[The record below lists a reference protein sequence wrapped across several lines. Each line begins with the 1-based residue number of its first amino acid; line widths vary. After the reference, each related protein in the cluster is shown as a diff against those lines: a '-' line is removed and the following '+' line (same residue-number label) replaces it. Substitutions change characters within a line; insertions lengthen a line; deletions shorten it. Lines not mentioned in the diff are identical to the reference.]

1 MSQSLA
7 KNTLHLVFST
17 KDRRT
22 WLKDAIRARLFAY
35 MAGIFEQ
42 LESPAIVIG
51 GHDDHCHALFLLNKN
66 QPMAKVVEEVKKSS
80 SKWIKTLNAGL
91 ADFSWQGGYGAFS
104 VSESNV
110 PQVRECIER
119 QVEHHQR
126 MSFQDELRQLFERHG
141 MTVDERYLWT

>member
-7 KNTLHLVFST
+7 KNTIHLVFST

-22 WLKDAIRARLFAY
+22 WLKDVIRARLFAY

-66 QPMAKVVEEVKKSS
+66 QPLAKVVEEVKKISS
-80 SKWIKTLNAGL
+80 
-91 ADFSWQGGYGAFS
+91 
-104 VSESNV
+104 
-110 PQVRECIER
+110 
-119 QVEHHQR
+119 
-126 MSFQDELRQLFERHG
+126 
-141 MTVDERYLWT
+141 